1 MTAFVGEMSGIVS
14 VSRSA
19 VQDLCA
25 SVFSIPL
32 SKGAIQK
39 MVNRVSEALVP
50 HYEAI
55 GRVARA
61 APVGHL
67 DETSWFTQGRA
78 ALAVGDDESVRRVF
92 PNPFH
97 PISGRL

>member
-1 MTAFVGEMSGIVS
+1 MSGIVS

-19 VQDLCA
+19 VKDLCA

-39 MVNRVSEALVP
+39 MINRVSQALVP

-61 APVGHL
+61 APVNHL
-67 DETSWFTQGRA
+67 DETSWFT
-78 ALAVGDDESVRRVF
+78 
-92 PNPFH
+92 
-97 PISGRL
+97 